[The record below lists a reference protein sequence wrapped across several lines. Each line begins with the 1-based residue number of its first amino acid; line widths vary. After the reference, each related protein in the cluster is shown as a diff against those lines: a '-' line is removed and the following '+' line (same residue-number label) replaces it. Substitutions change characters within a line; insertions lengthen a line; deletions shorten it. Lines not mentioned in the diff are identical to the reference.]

1 MISKPLETG
10 ISILGLDILFSL
22 PMNPVTTSKAILRE
36 FPYQPTNSQ
45 RELIELLST
54 FICEAKNNNAFL
66 LKGYA
71 GTGKTTIVSSLVRYL
86 PSIGISTIL
95 LAPTGRAAKVLAGY
109 SNKKAYTIHKKI
121 YRIFQ
126 QPDGSTRLM
135 VQKNTHLNALFLVDE
150 ASMIATWQ
158 DNAEN
163 IFDRVNLLEDLVE
176 YVKSGKNCR
185 LIFIGDTAQLPPVG
199 ADQSPALNKSLL
211 KEKFFD
217 NITEFELKEVVRQA
231 EGSGILINATLLR
244 EKIGQKN
251 GGFPEFTLSGFVD
264 FNRVKGQEAAE
275 EVNNLFAGRQLE
287 ESIIICNSNKRT
299 NLYNQF
305 IRNRVLFREDRINTG
320 DLLMVVQNNYHW
332 LETESEVGFIANGDI
347 IEIKRIAKI
356 EEIYGF
362 TFADVT
368 IRMLDYPDEPD
379 LEVKILLDTLES
391 HTPALSSHDR
401 RKLFDAVA
409 EDYQEIPNKRTRL
422 SKIKNNPHFNALQVK
437 FAYSLTCHKS
447 QGGQWENVF
456 VEMPYIKGGKP
467 DVQYLRWLYTA
478 LTRATKKIFLLN
490 FTDEFFGES

>member
-1 MISKPLETG
+1 MTIDSTAR
-10 ISILGLDILFSL
+10 
-22 PMNPVTTSKAILRE
+22 AILRE
-36 FPYQPTNSQ
+36 FPYPPTPGQ
-45 RELIELLST
+45 TELLCLLSG
-54 FICEAKNNNAFL
+54 FIGRKNPNEAFL

-86 PSIGISTIL
+86 PTIGIKTVL

-135 VQKNTHLNALFLVDE
+135 LQKNTYQNALFLVDE

-163 IFDRVNLLEDLVE
+163 IFSRVNLLEDLVD
-176 YVKSGKNCR
+176 YVKRGENCR
-185 LIFIGDTAQLPPVG
+185 LIFIGDSAQLPPVG
-199 ADQSPALNKSLL
+199 AEHSPALDKNIL
-211 KEKFFD
+211 KEKFFE

-231 EGSGILINATLLR
+231 EGSGILFNATRLR

-251 GGFPEFTLSGFVD
+251 AGFPEFTLVGFTDFRRVSGH
-264 FNRVKGQEAAE
+264 EAAE
-275 EVNNLFAGRQLE
+275 EVNNLFAGRNLE

-299 NLYNQF
+299 SLYNQF
-305 IRNRVLFREDRINTG
+305 IRNRVLFREDRINTS

-332 LETESEVGFIANGDI
+332 LDTESEVGFIANGDI

-356 EEIYGF
+356 EDIYGF

-379 LEVKILLDTLES
+379 LEVKISLDTLES
-391 HTPALSSHDR
+391 PTPALSSQDR
-401 RKLFDAVA
+401 RRLFDAVA
-409 EDYQEIPNKRTRL
+409 EDYNDIPNKRTRL
-422 SKIKNNPHFNALQVK
+422 LKIKNNPYFSALQVK

-456 VEMPYIKGGKP
+456 VEMPYLKDGKP
-467 DVQYLRWLYTA
+467 DIQYLRWLYTA
-478 LTRATKKIFLLN
+478 LSRATRKVFLLN
-490 FTDEFFGES
+490 FSDDFFEAV